1 MNKFDEKI
9 DELRMQGFR
18 ITKTRKGILKILFS
32 SKNPVSVIHI
42 KDLLTKQKIDA
53 NKTTI
58 YRELDFLLKNGF
70 IENVKL
76 DSKMT
81 MYEICS
87 SHHHHVKCLT
97 CSKIFEIELNEDIV
111 KHEKKIFAETGVK
124 VLNHIFEFFGTCEP
138 CSTNQLKTRN
148 I

>member
-9 DELRMQGFR
+9 EELRAQGFR

-32 SKNPVSVIHI
+32 SKNPVSVMCI
-42 KDLLTKQKIDA
+42 KNLLTKQKIDA

-58 YRELDFLLKNGF
+58 YRELNFLLKNGT
-70 IENVKL
+70 IESIKL
-76 DSKMT
+76 DDKMA

-87 SHHHHVKCLT
+87 HHHHHIKCVE
-97 CSKIFEIELNEDIV
+97 CNKIFEIELDEDI
-111 KHEKKIFAETGVK
+111 EKYEEKIFKKTGVK
-124 VLNHIFEFFGTCEP
+124 VLNHIFEFFGTCGP
-138 CSTNQLKTRN
+138 CNNPR

>member
-1 MNKFDEKI
+1 MNKFDQKI
-9 DELRMQGFR
+9 EELREQGFR

-32 SKNPVSVIHI
+32 SENPESVMYI
-42 KDLLTKQKIDA
+42 KKLLTKQKIDA

-70 IENVKL
+70 IENIKL
-76 DSKMT
+76 DNKMA

-87 SHHHHVKCLT
+87 HHHHHVKCT
-97 CSKIFEIELNEDIV
+97 KCKKIFEIELDENIK
-111 KHEKKIFAETGVK
+111 KHEKKILKETGVK
-124 VLNHIFEFFGTCEP
+124 VFSHMFEFFGMCETC
-138 CSTNQLKTRN
+138 NDMK